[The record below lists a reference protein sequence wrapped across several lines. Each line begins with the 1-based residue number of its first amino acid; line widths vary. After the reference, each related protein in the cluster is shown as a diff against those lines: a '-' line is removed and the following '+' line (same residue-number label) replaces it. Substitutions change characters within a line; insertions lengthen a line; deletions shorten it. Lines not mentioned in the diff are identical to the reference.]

1 MTFALTL
8 VGTVVLGAGLC
19 VAGLFAARFLG

>member
-19 VAGLFAARFLG
+19 AAGFVAARFLR